1 MTSLRTTLVGVTAAS
16 LLTLPGAA
24 AALTPGS
31 SVQSTNGN
39 PVQSPGGSMTSEPP
53 TSKQAAP
60 HNTAVRFLRFDH
72 IRPWAFRVHIRG
84 QVRARVNG
92 QWGALQGV
100 RVILYRQLDGRSRW
114 VHLETR
120 RTSQEARPKFRFHVR
135 AKANADYRVVFRGN
149 RRFQP
154 DRATTHVSVHR
165 TFHPR
170 LKDGSGRFHGR
181 VRPRYGDR
189 VIFLEKRWCADCG
202 WDRIRAKRTGDYGRW
217 RFKVGAPS
225 SGRWWFR
232 VSVPGSRLYI
242 RSHSGVFTTERR

>member
-16 LLTLPGAA
+16 LLALPGAA
-24 AALTPGS
+24 TALTPASPAQSGS
-31 SVQSTNGN
+31 AST
-39 PVQSPGGSMTSEPP
+39 TSELA
-53 TSKQAAP
+53 TSKQAAR

-72 IRPWAFRVHIRG
+72 TRPWSLRVHIRG
-84 QVRARVNG
+84 QVAARVNG

-100 RVILYRQLDGRSRW
+100 RVTLYRQLDGRSRW
-114 VHLETR
+114 VRLDTR
-120 RTSQEARPKFRFHVR
+120 RTSQEARPEFRFHVR

-154 DRATTHVSVHR
+154 DRGATHVLVHR
-165 TFHPR
+165 TFQSR

-181 VRPRYGDR
+181 VRPRYGNR

-202 WDRIRAKRTGDYGRW
+202 WDRVRAKRTGDLGRW

-225 SGRWWFR
+225 SGRWWWR